1 MNAIFNYLVVV
12 HKYLRSQKISKYLL
26 FVCNMKLIGSGAHDT
41 PLKYI
46 WTFSF
51 VLIFIHVYNT
61 SKVPEEEEEEETLYM

>member
-1 MNAIFNYLVVV
+1 
-12 HKYLRSQKISKYLL
+12 
-26 FVCNMKLIGSGAHDT
+26 MKLIGSGAHDT

-61 SKVPEEEEEEETLYM
+61 SKVPEEEEEEETLYMWVNIKTMQEVQMYFSDVLFVFAF